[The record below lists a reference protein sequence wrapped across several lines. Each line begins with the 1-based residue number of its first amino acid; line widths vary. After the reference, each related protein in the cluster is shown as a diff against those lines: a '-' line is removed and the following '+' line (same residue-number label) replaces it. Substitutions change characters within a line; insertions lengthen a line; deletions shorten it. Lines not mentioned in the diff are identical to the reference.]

1 MNQPYTIGG
10 INLLPEEEKR
20 NIYCNLIPREL
31 LERFNIPRTLVD
43 SQDRSLIQAKWAPGN
58 PSVELALFHQA
69 DFPDPILY
77 GHMTDTMN
85 GQVHIL
91 LYILNDP
98 DSPRFNVD
106 KMPDGRTTKFGTLMR
121 NLEAEKAALEAGL
134 TPGQIRHGLRLLGP
148 AIIAFENFVEELGH
162 DMFFTEPLYYHNAII
177 FERYGF
183 AYQQGRKLM
192 ERIHAG
198 FLPGG
203 DLVNQLDG
211 STFRSYEAINSIRLR
226 SWAIH
231 DGLLGEP
238 FTNVTMYKR
247 VGKHAGISTTED
259 TKW

>member
-20 NIYCNLIPREL
+20 KIYCDLIPREL
-31 LERFNIPRTLVD
+31 LARFNVPRAFVD
-43 SQDRSLIQAKWAPGN
+43 PQGRSLLKAKWAPGN

-98 DSPRFNVD
+98 DSPRFDVD
-106 KMPDGRTTKFGTLMR
+106 KMPDGRATKFGTLMR

-134 TPGQIRHGLRLLGP
+134 TPGQVRHGLRLLGP
-148 AIIAFENFVEELGH
+148 AVIAFENFVEGLGH
-162 DMFFTEPLYYHNAII
+162 DLFFTEPLYYHNAII

-203 DLVNQLDG
+203 GLLKQLDG
-211 STFRSYEAINSIRLR
+211 SAFRPHEAVNSIRLR

>member
-31 LERFNIPRTLVD
+31 LERFNIPRTLID
-43 SQDRSLIQAKWAPGN
+43 SRGRSLIQARWAPGN
-58 PSVELALFHQA
+58 PSVELSLFHQA

-77 GHMTDTMN
+77 GHMTDTIN

-98 DSPRFNVD
+98 ASPRFDVD
-106 KMPDGRTTKFGTLMR
+106 KMPDGRATKFGTLMR

-203 DLVNQLDG
+203 DLVKQLDG
-211 STFRSYEAINSIRLR
+211 STFRPHEAANSIRLR
-226 SWAIH
+226 SWATH